1 HGCHQPRLC
10 RVGDIDNRGAEV
22 LLVRD
27 MPDIS
32 VRTGDGDLAR
42 AGQVEMAQAPHIAR
56 EHAVRIG
63 HGFSLRMILSENR
76 FPLFGIMRDYL
87 STVAPEAFTIAV
99 HFGIS
104 AAI

>member
-1 HGCHQPRLC
+1 
-10 RVGDIDNRGAEV
+10 
-22 LLVRD
+22 
-27 MPDIS
+27 
-32 VRTGDGDLAR
+32 LAG
-42 AGQVEMAQAPHIAR
+42 AGQIEMAQSPHIAR
-56 EHAVRIG
+56 ERALRIG

-104 AAI
+104 AAM